1 MIKFLIGH
9 RGVGKTSLLDRI
21 KRYYK
26 EESKAVQC
34 IDLDQEIENRQGRS
48 IPDIFESEGE
58 EYFREMERFQLREI
72 ATMFAS
78 YEGDVF
84 VALGAGFTPDDS
96 VTTLGQFIWVRRE
109 TDKSGRIFLNRP
121 RLNPE
126 ASPLDEYTERFE
138 VREKLYRSLA
148 NETVTLKEGLDKA
161 NVFEKELFFPV
172 SDLRATITLLPGHRT
187 KWNIEYELRDDLL
200 SAAQLEEALRADS
213 LRADQPRR
221 LLSFRSNPPSE
232 VMLNAVVKNARVD
245 WPVELPASM
254 KLNPTFISLH
264 AGSLSEAKLQLKTK
278 SPIKLAVKI
287 RSWSELLEG
296 HTWWTEN
303 KIERSFLPMSDD
315 GRWNWYRLWIG
326 SQSLVNFVREGE
338 GSAADQPTI
347 LDWLSTHA
355 NDPEF
360 RQNGFAAVLGDPVI
374 HSRTPS
380 EQQEFFANYKMPVFS
395 IRVTKDEWPEAL
407 PVLRDLG
414 LKAAAVT
421 APLKELAFLTCNE
434 TSDLAR
440 TFESVNTLLF
450 KDGKWIG
457 ENTDLGGFQA
467 LKVNR
472 KESAVIWGGG
482 GTLEIT
488 RLMVPQAS
496 LYSAQTGQVR
506 EGAKPFPPAGSP
518 TNLVWSVG
526 RAHYGVGTNKAT
538 AKWPPSHWKPRR
550 VIDLNYTDD
559 SPGLEYAALTG
570 AEYVSG
576 LSMFKEQAR
585 LQREFWRVHLPH
597 GR

>member
-1 MIKFLIGH
+1 MIHFLIGH
-9 RGVGKTSLLDRI
+9 RGVGKTSLLERI

-26 EESKAVQC
+26 EESKPVQC

-58 EYFREMERFQLREI
+58 EYFREMERFQLREL
-72 ATMFAS
+72 AQMFAS

-84 VALGAGFTPDDS
+84 VALGAGFVIDDQVS
-96 VTTLGQFIWVRRE
+96 GLGKFIWVRRE
-109 TDKSGRIFLNRP
+109 TDKSGRVFLNRP
-121 RLNPE
+121 RLNSDL
-126 ASPLDEYTERFE
+126 SPIDEYRERFDA
-138 VREKLYRSLA
+138 REKSYRAVAIENL
-148 NETVTLKEGLDKA
+148 TLKEGMDRP
-161 NVFEKELFFPV
+161 NSFEKEFFFPI
-172 SDLRATITLLPGHRT
+172 SDLKATVTLSPGMSP
-187 KWNIEYELRDDLL
+187 KWKAEYELRDDLL
-200 SAAQLEEALRADS
+200 TERQLEEALRADF
-213 LRADQPRR
+213 LRADSRR
-221 LLSFRSNPPSE
+221 LLSFRNNPPSE
-232 VMLNAVVKNARVD
+232 VMLNAGVKDARVD
-245 WPVELPASM
+245 WPLELPASM
-254 KLNPTFISLH
+254 KLNPTFVSLH
-264 AGSLSEAKLQLKTK
+264 AGSFSEAKLQMKTS
-278 SPIKLAVKI
+278 SPMKLAVKI
-287 RSWSELLEG
+287 KSWSELLEG
-296 HTWWTEN
+296 HKWWSEKKTE
-303 KIERSFLPMSDD
+303 RAFLPMSGD
-315 GRWNWYRLWIG
+315 GRWNWYRLWVG
-326 SQSLVNFVREGE
+326 SQSLVNFVRDGE

-347 LDWLSTHA
+347 LDWLSTNA
-355 NDPEF
+355 NNSDF
-360 RQNGFAAVLGDPVI
+360 RSNGFAAVLGDPIV
-374 HSRTPS
+374 HSRTPT
-380 EQQEFFANYKMPVFS
+380 EQQEFFAEYKVPVFA

-407 PVLRDLG
+407 PVLRELG

-450 KDGKWIG
+450 KEGKWVG

-488 RLMVPQAS
+488 RLMVPQAH
-496 LYSAQTGQVR
+496 LYSAQTGMVR
-506 EGAKPFPPAGSP
+506 EGAKAFPPAGSP
-518 TNLVWSVG
+518 VNLVWSVG
-526 RAHYGVGTNKAT
+526 RSHYASGS
-538 AKWPPSHWKPRR
+538 AKWPPQHWKPKR

-559 SPGLEYAALTG
+559 SPGLEYAALVG

>member
-9 RGVGKTSLLDRI
+9 RGVGKTSLLSRI

-26 EESKAVQC
+26 DESKPVQC

-72 ATMFAS
+72 ATMLAS

-84 VALGAGFTPDDS
+84 VALGAGFISDES
-96 VTTLGQFIWVRRE
+96 LARLGKFIWIRRE
-109 TDKSGRIFLNRP
+109 TDKAGRIFFNRP
-121 RLNPE
+121 RLNINVT
-126 ASPLDEYTERFE
+126 PLEEYKERFNA
-138 VREKLYRSLA
+138 RESGYRALA
-148 NETVTLKEGLDKA
+148 SETLTLKEGLDSP
-161 NVFEKELFFPV
+161 NQFEKEFFFPKIN
-172 SDLRATITLLPGHRT
+172 LATTVTLLPGSGF
-187 KWNIEYELRDDLL
+187 KWKAEYELRDDLL
-200 SAAQLEEALRADS
+200 NEVQLGEALRAESD
-213 LRADQPRR
+213 RAELRR
-221 LLSFRSNPPSE
+221 LLSFRTNPPSE
-232 VMLNAVVKNARVD
+232 VMLNALVKNARVD
-245 WPVELPASM
+245 WPVELPPST
-254 KLNPTFISLH
+254 KLNPTFISQH
-264 AGSLSEAKLQLKTK
+264 ADSLSHAKLQLKSS
-278 SPIKLAVKI
+278 SPIKLAVKVK
-287 RSWSELLEG
+287 SWSELLEG
-296 HTWWTEN
+296 HKWWAEKKTE
-303 KIERSFLPMSDD
+303 RAFLPMSDD
-315 GRWNWYRLWIG
+315 GRWNWYRLLVG
-326 SQSLVNFVREGE
+326 SQSLVNFVRDGE
-338 GSAADQPTI
+338 GSAADQPTV
-347 LDWLSTHA
+347 LDWLSTRA
-355 NDPEF
+355 NDSNF
-360 RQNGFAAVLGDPVI
+360 RQNGFAALLGDPVI
-374 HSRTPS
+374 HSRTPA
-380 EQQEFFANYKMPVFS
+380 EQLDFFAEFKMPVFA
-395 IRVTKDEWPEAL
+395 IRVTKEEWGEAL

-434 TSDLAR
+434 TSDLGR

-496 LYSAQTGQVR
+496 LYSAQTGRVR
-506 EGAKPFPPAGSP
+506 EGAKPFPPSGSP

-526 RAHYGVGTNKAT
+526 RAHYDSGS
-538 AKWPPSHWKPRR
+538 AKWPPPHWKPRT

-570 AEYVSG
+570 ANYISG